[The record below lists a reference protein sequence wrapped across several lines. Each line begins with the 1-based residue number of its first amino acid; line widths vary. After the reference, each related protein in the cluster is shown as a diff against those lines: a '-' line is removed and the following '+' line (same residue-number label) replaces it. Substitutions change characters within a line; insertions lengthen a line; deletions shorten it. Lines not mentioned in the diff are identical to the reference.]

1 MDLASHPVPT
11 GHDREQAGRKR
22 GRSLLPVLLPV
33 LLAYPLLVHF
43 AVVWKEPKLEW
54 LALVVLCAIPQIHG
68 LRALRPSNW
77 LLLLVLAAL
86 LYALARSGGGVYVLL
101 LPPVVVPAMMLVLFA
116 NSLRADQVPL
126 VTRVA
131 HAVQGDVLQPGVRF
145 YTRRV
150 TELWVLVLATLTIE
164 EIGLALFAPLTVWSL
179 FSNFLNYFF
188 VGLVFV
194 LEYLYRRRRF
204 PEQHHP
210 GLLAHLRVVARFD
223 YRAG

>member
-1 MDLASHPVPT
+1 MTRPVVEESGPFSKT
-11 GHDREQAGRKR
+11 
-22 GRSLLPVLLPV
+22 LLSVL

-43 AVVWKEPKLEW
+43 AVVWQEPNLEW
-54 LALVVLCAIPQIHG
+54 LALVVLCAIPQIQG
-68 LRALRPSNW
+68 LRALRLWNW

-86 LYALARSGGGVYVLL
+86 LYALARSGGGVYALL
-101 LPPVVVPAMMLVLFA
+101 LPPVVVPAMMLAVFA
-116 NSLRADQVPL
+116 GSLHADQVPL

-131 HAVQGDVLQPGVRF
+131 QAVQGGVLEPEVQF

-150 TELWVLVLATLTIE
+150 TELWVWVLAALTIE
-164 EIGLALFAPLTVWSL
+164 EIGLALFAPLPVWSL

-194 LEYLYRRRRF
+194 LEYLYRLRRF

-210 GLLAHLRVVARFD
+210 GLLAHLRLVARFN
-223 YRAG
+223 YRAS